1 MAQLIPRPVHS
12 FLSLSV
18 HTASNKKLTG
28 NRAMPTVHQIKES
41 IANQQNYSGVLLQ
54 YNNSDLKLSDIVCRL
69 SI

>member
-12 FLSLSV
+12 FPSLSV

-28 NRAMPTVHQIKES
+28 NRAMATVHQIKES

-54 YNNSDLKLSDIVCRL
+54 YNNSDLELSNIVCRL